1 MKLKKPPASAGGFY
15 EYFKSDSLLFLGDHG
30 DLARILVRAIATM
43 NFNHVL
49 GSELGWVVETNHF
62 GFAADFNLLV
72 LLALF
77 NGQGLGVRIK
87 ADDFSLESLGGTS
100 RENGT
105 CQSERYD
112 NRCNNFHNGY

>member
-1 MKLKKPPASAGGFY
+1 
-15 EYFKSDSLLFLGDHG
+15 
-30 DLARILVRAIATM
+30 M

-87 ADDFSLESLGGTS
+87 ADDFSLKALEGHPAKTEPAK
-100 RENGT
+100 REI
-105 CQSERYD
+105 R
-112 NRCNNFHNGY
+112 